1 MGFEDE
7 IEEWV
12 EDRTLVES
20 SDTYLKFENNKIT
33 CRNLPVT
40 RIIWEY
46 ILWTLGGKP
55 QDYKY
60 YTKNK

>member
-1 MGFEDE
+1 MSFEDE

-20 SDTYLKFENNKIT
+20 SDTYLKFKNNKIT
-33 CRNLPVT
+33 CRNLPFI
-40 RIIWEY
+40 RIVWEY

-55 QDYKY
+55 RDYKY